1 MSKKSSPA
9 RKPARKT
16 TGRTAAKA
24 VREAQPATPGLYETV
39 KALHRE
45 IDNFR
50 GHLIRIEG
58 QVERLAF
65 AFEKSREADAPP
77 MPAGKCGPKE
87 PDPMYSAVIR
97 HDGPGNDGRTVR
109 VLWFLDGKVA
119 LSWETPTGKC
129 SSNLRTEWPE
139 DFEVR
144 PREVPGTAMT
154 VFRLNDP
161 AVRAP
166 ASTDEGLIRSPFH
179 NDASVAFVWKGPGVV
194 YVKIGV
200 WGQEKQICFP

>member
-1 MSKKSSPA
+1 MSKNSSPA

-16 TGRTAAKA
+16 TERTA
-24 VREAQPATPGLYETV
+24 VEAARGGQPATPDMYETV

-87 PDPMYSAVIR
+87 PDPMYTAVIR

-109 VLWFLDGKVA
+109 VLWFLDGKVT

-129 SSNLRTEWPE
+129 SSNLRTEWPK
-139 DFEVR
+139 DFGAR
-144 PREVPGTAMT
+144 PREKPGTALP
-154 VFRLNDP
+154 VFRPDNP

-166 ASTDEGLIRSPFH
+166 ASTDEGIIRSPFH
-179 NDASVAFVWKGPGVV
+179 NDAPVTFVWNGPGVV
-194 YVKIGV
+194 YVKIGA
-200 WGQEKQICFP
+200 WGEEKRLRLL